1 MSKLTKLQTKRA
13 KIWQQAKD
21 FLDEKHQESDV
32 LSTEDNTTYE
42 KMEADVVSLGKEID
56 RLTKQIELDNQLKQ
70 PTSQPL
76 TTNPAIDKQGLVNGY
91 SQDFWNLM
99 RGQAPVTNA
108 L

>member
-1 MSKLTKLQTKRA
+1 MSKLTELQTKRA

-32 LSTEDNTTYE
+32 LSAEDNATYE

-56 RLTKQIELDNQLKQ
+56 RLTKQMEIDNQLKL

-76 TTNPAIDKQGLVNGY
+76 TTNPATDEQGLVTNY
-91 SQDFWNLM
+91 SQDS
-99 RGQAPVTNA
+99 GT
-108 L
+108 